1 MSQLVIHDEPMTV
14 LRVSDFKAR
23 CLAVLDEV
31 ARTGDR
37 VVLTRRGRPVA
48 QISPAVGDADD
59 YPQHRLR
66 GTLEIVGDVME
77 PPLPPDAW
85 EAEGR

>member
-1 MSQLVIHDEPMTV
+1 MSV

-31 ARTGDR
+31 ARTGER
-37 VVLTRRGRPVA
+37 VVLLRRGKPIA
-48 QISPAVGDADD
+48 QISPAAGDDAD

-66 GTLEIVGDVME
+66 GTLEIVGDVVE

-85 EAEGR
+85 EAEQGKEP

>member
-1 MSQLVIHDEPMTV
+1 MTPMSV

-31 ARTGDR
+31 ARTGER
-37 VVLTRRGRPVA
+37 VVLLRRGKPIA
-48 QISPAVGDADD
+48 QISPAVGGEEKE

-77 PPLPPDAW
+77 PPLPPEAW
-85 EAEGR
+85 EAERGRRP